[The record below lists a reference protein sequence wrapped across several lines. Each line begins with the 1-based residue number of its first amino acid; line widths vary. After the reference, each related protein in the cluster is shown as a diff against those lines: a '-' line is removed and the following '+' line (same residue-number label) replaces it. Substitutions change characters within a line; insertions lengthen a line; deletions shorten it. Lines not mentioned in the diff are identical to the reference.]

1 MLIKNSIKILKRSLR
16 LAIYPS
22 VIPQKIFKYSG
33 FLSYKFYV
41 KINNLLFY
49 LLPFSKEFFYKNS
62 NSKSVYNESISGCYE
77 LSPLSRE
84 TSNNLIKY
92 FDQYIIFKRIKNNK
106 LGNGVDRL
114 SFTINLND
122 SELKKNLSFIDY
134 SNLKLSFESI
144 KKKIMS
150 LGPFDIEP
158 KLIVQKLI
166 CTGKDIGDTNTILH
180 IDRYVPSLKAF
191 IFLTDTEI
199 NGSPYE
205 HVPKS
210 HLINKN
216 YMKEYF
222 IESKKHI
229 LSKSPIYPFSI
240 TANKNPAKRYGYK
253 GQTIIS
259 AVNGL
264 HRRVPFFKE
273 GNYRYTIR
281 FVLYNS
287 ISLKAIL
294 RNYLNQ
300 LFL

>member
-1 MLIKNSIKILKRSLR
+1 MIKNIKRILKRLLR
-16 LAIYPS
+16 LPIYPS

-33 FLSYKFYV
+33 FISYKFYV

-62 NSKSVYNESISGCYE
+62 NSRSIYKDSISGCYE
-77 LSPLSRE
+77 LSPLPRE

-92 FDQYIIFKRIKNNK
+92 FDQYIISKEIKNNK
-106 LGNGVDRL
+106 LGNGVDRF
-114 SFTINLND
+114 SFSINLND
-122 SELKKNLSFIDY
+122 SELIKNLSFNDY
-134 SNLKLSFESI
+134 FNLKLSYESI
-144 KKKIMS
+144 KKKIMN
-150 LGPFDIEP
+150 LGPFELEP

-166 CTGKDIGDTNTILH
+166 CTGKDVGDTNTILH

-216 YMKEYF
+216 YMNQYF

-253 GQTIIS
+253 GQIIIS

-264 HRRVPFFKE
+264 HRRSPFIKK
-273 GNYRYTIR
+273 GDYRYTIR

-287 ISLKAIL
+287 ISVKAIL